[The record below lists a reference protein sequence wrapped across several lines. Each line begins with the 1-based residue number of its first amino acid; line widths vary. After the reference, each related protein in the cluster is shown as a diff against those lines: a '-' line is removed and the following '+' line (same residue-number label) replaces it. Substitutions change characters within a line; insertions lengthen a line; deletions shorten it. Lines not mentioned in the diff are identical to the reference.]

1 MHSSIFFKSYNII
14 FAQKCDDSVQAVADV
29 KKDDSN
35 SDIKV
40 DQLKKRNILKVS
52 TSVDKNNAI
61 NEDRN
66 SNEKGGDILDISR
79 SLDVDISKV
88 RAKKSIDNANYDD
101 SYSSDINYQLEDD
114 IINVLNFQN
123 NEVLRNTDLQNEKN
137 SSKDSLKNNDRE
149 DLFINEKKTYSE
161 DENNDDSDSQPGTE
175 EDNNSNFM
183 HDRSQNIRSNNG
195 QKQNRAVNNNYNQS
209 DNQYYNNHNDD
220 VSYFDNLP
228 EHLKHLEISEL
239 NMKSIKELRE
249 LGVFYRVDLSASIQ
263 KQHIINA
270 ILRRVIFIP
279 SISLTFDGVLEILED
294 NGGFGFLR
302 SQKMNYNPSNNDVYV
317 PNHVIRK
324 YNLETGHSIYCTIK
338 QQNNSKKNEKYYPL
352 DRILKINGLD
362 ATNPEILDRIKERR
376 HFDELTPC
384 YPESRYKLE
393 NKKVPDHDNLTNRM
407 IDLMSP
413 IGKGQRALIVA
424 PPRTGKTVLL
434 KNIANSISYQYPNS
448 KLFILLIDE
457 RPEEVTDMIRSIKG
471 EVISSTFDESAEN
484 HIHVA
489 EMVLEKA
496 KRLVENGDDVV
507 IILDSITRLARAYNT
522 MAPSSGK
529 VLTGGIDSG
538 ALQRPK
544 RWFGAARNI
553 HDGGSLTIIGSALVE
568 TGSRMDEVIFEEF
581 KGTGNCEIVLD
592 RRVAEKRIFPAFDIL
607 KSGTRKEELLI
618 PQDELQRIWLL
629 RRVLSSLS
637 ANEAI
642 ELLREK
648 ILATKTNEE
657 FLHSIGG
664 K

>member
-1 MHSSIFFKSYNII
+1 
-14 FAQKCDDSVQAVADV
+14 
-29 KKDDSN
+29 
-35 SDIKV
+35 V
-40 DQLKKRNILKVS
+40 D
-52 TSVDKNNAI
+52 
-61 NEDRN
+61 
-66 SNEKGGDILDISR
+66 
-79 SLDVDISKV
+79 
-88 RAKKSIDNANYDD
+88 
-101 SYSSDINYQLEDD
+101 DD
-114 IINVLNFQN
+114 IVNVLN
-123 NEVLRNTDLQNEKN
+123 N
-137 SSKDSLKNNDRE
+137 SDDEFS
-149 DLFINEKKTYSE
+149 SE
-161 DENNDDSDSQPGTE
+161 DSRGSDDDQDSETNSDLGFSENRSQNFKHNNKQKQNKNQTGQGNDQSYANNDD
-175 EDNNSNFM
+175 
-183 HDRSQNIRSNNG
+183 I
-195 QKQNRAVNNNYNQS
+195 
-209 DNQYYNNHNDD
+209 
-220 VSYFDNLP
+220 SYFDNLP
-228 EHLKHLEISEL
+228 ENLKHLEISEL

-249 LGVFYRVDLSASIQ
+249 LGAFYRVDLSSSIQ

-279 SISLTFDGVLEILED
+279 SIALTFDGVLEVLED

-317 PNHVIRK
+317 PNHIIRK

-338 QQNNSKKNEKYYPL
+338 QQNNSKKGEKYYPI
-352 DRILKINGLD
+352 DKILRINGLD
-362 ATNPEILDRIKERR
+362 ATNQEILERVKERR

-393 NKKVPDHDNLTNRM
+393 NKRVDSQDNLTNRM

-434 KNIANSISYQYPNS
+434 KNIANSISYQYPDA

-457 RPEEVTDMIRSIKG
+457 RPEEVTDMIRSIRG
-471 EVISSTFDESAEN
+471 EVVSSTFDESAEN

-592 RRVAEKRIFPAFDIL
+592 RRVAEKRVFPAFDIL

-637 ANEAI
+637 SNEAI

-648 ILATKTNEE
+648 ILSTKTNEE
-657 FLHSIGG
+657 FLNSIGS

>member
-1 MHSSIFFKSYNII
+1 MRSSIFFKSYNNILM
-14 FAQKCDDSVQAVADV
+14 QGCDDSVKEVTDV
-29 KKDDSN
+29 KEDEIH
-35 SDIKV
+35 SDIKI
-40 DQLKKRNILKVS
+40 DQSKKRNILKVI
-52 TSVDKNNAI
+52 TSVEKNYSLKEDI
-61 NEDRN
+61 N
-66 SNEKGGDILDISR
+66 SIEKKSDILDLNK
-79 SLDVDISKV
+79 SLDIEIVKV
-88 RAKKSIDNANYDD
+88 ILEKGIDSLNHN
-101 SYSSDINYQLEDD
+101 STYSSDTSYQSEDD
-114 IINVLNFQN
+114 IINVLNFRN
-123 NEVLRNTDLQNEKN
+123 NELLRKNVLQNDTN
-137 SSKDSLKNNDRE
+137 SSKEIIKNDDHENQ
-149 DLFINEKKTYSE
+149 FINKKKTYSE
-161 DENNDDSDSQPGTE
+161 YENNYDFKSDMEDEKDDS
-175 EDNNSNFM
+175 NF
-183 HDRSQNIRSNNG
+183 HDERSQDTR
-195 QKQNRAVNNNYNQS
+195 VNNKPKQSKVINNNQS
-209 DNQYYNNHNDD
+209 DNQYYNNQIDD
-220 VSYFDNLP
+220 TYYFDNLP
-228 EHLKHLEISEL
+228 EHLRSLEISEL

-249 LGVFYRVDLSASIQ
+249 LGVFYRVDLSSSIQ

-270 ILRRVIFIP
+270 ILRRVIFIQN
-279 SISLTFDGVLEILED
+279 ISLTFDGVLEVLED

-317 PNHVIRK
+317 PNHIIRK

-338 QQNNSKKNEKYYPL
+338 QQNNSKKSEKYYPL

-362 ATNPEILDRIKERR
+362 AKNSEILDMIKERR

-592 RRVAEKRIFPAFDIL
+592 RRVAEKRIFPAFDVL

-637 ANEAI
+637 PNEAV

-648 ILATKTNEE
+648 ILSTKTNEE
-657 FLHSIGG
+657 FLYSIGG